1 MPVQIPEV
9 TIKARV
15 SNEDVETRLARLE
28 KVVQIQAC
36 GSLENVVI
44 QASGSVILSGGV
56 AVHATG
62 GSGVVI
68 EAGLTKVEV
77 TPSKAV
83 ITSPGT
89 VQIDSSVLKVNSSTL
104 AVNTAM
110 ANFSGTVKAN
120 TMITNTIVAATY
132 TPGAGNV
139 W

>member
-1 MPVQIPEV
+1 MPIQIPEV

-28 KVVQIQAC
+28 KVILIQPC

-56 AVHATG
+56 EVHATG
-62 GSGVVI
+62 GSAVVI
-68 EAGLTKVEV
+68 ESGLSRVEV
-77 TPSKAV
+77 SPSKAA
-83 ITSPGT
+83 ISSPGT
-89 VQIDSSVLKVNSSTL
+89 VQIDASVLKANCSTV